1 MSNGMEDQQ
10 YSVGKL
16 AQKYGLSR
24 TALLY
29 YEKIGLLAA
38 SGRSPAG
45 YRYYNQND
53 ADRLA
58 QILAFRGMG
67 IALKEIKKLLSTT
80 ESDLPPVLIKQLNEI
95 NQEIHILRE
104 RQGRIINM
112 FPKLTILYRSVTAKD
127 TLEFQNILNQAGVGS
142 PIIALKWHQNFDQAS
157 PEEHVRFLKTI
168 GFTMTEINELVRLIK
183 TAPHDFPSHF
193 FRHC

>member
-1 MSNGMEDQQ
+1 MSSGMENQQ

-29 YEKIGLLAA
+29 YEKIGLLSA
-38 SGRSPAG
+38 SGRSPVG

-53 ADRLA
+53 ANRLA
-58 QILAFRGMG
+58 QILVFRSMG
-67 IALKEIKKLLSTT
+67 IALKEIKELLSTT
-80 ESDLPPVLIKQLNEI
+80 ESDITAILIKQLNEI
-95 NQEIHILRE
+95 NLDIQILRE

-112 FPKLTILYRSVTAKD
+112 FHKLTILYRTVTAKN
-127 TLEFQNILNQAGVGS
+127 TLEFQNILNQAGIGG
-142 PIIALKWHQNFDQAS
+142 PTTALKWHQNFDQAS

-168 GFTMTEINELVRLIK
+168 GFTMTEIDELVRLVK
-183 TAPHDFPSHF
+183 TAPHDFLSRF
-193 FRHC
+193 FRHR